1 MGEMGDA
8 GGELRQQGPENPPD
22 NWSDGALFRRT
33 LVVAAAVGTAII
45 LWKLT
50 DLILLLAASALV
62 AFIFFK
68 ITLFL
73 ERRLKLPFALA
84 LLLAVVL
91 PLVFL
96 MVAFG
101 IFGTM
106 MATQFMILGEQLPKA
121 WADLQQW
128 LHTTELG
135 REILQRSGAFMP
147 EGARVIAFAQSFIGG
162 IGTAITALVVIIV
175 AGVYLAAQ
183 PRLYGMGVLRL
194 LPPAKRQRALQISR
208 TVAES
213 LSAWLKAQGLSM
225 LFIGIFTGISL
236 SIVGIPA
243 APALGVIA
251 GICEF
256 VPYLGTIM
264 VAIPAII
271 LGFAQGTDTGIWT
284 VIALVVVQQVQGNVV
299 TPLIQS
305 RVAELPPALTIFS
318 LFAFGIIMGPMGV
331 ILATPLTMVAVSL
344 TRELV
349 RYPADKQP
357 KGAAALPQDG

>member
-1 MGEMGDA
+1 MA
-8 GGELRQQGPENPPD
+8 LRDEQTQSVGQPPEPASTPL
-22 NWSDGALFRRT
+22 SDSALFRRT
-33 LVVAAAVGTAII
+33 LVVAAGAGTAVI

-62 AFIFFK
+62 AFIFYKF
-68 ITLFL
+68 TLLL

-91 PLVFL
+91 PLGFL
-96 MVAFG
+96 VASFG

-106 MATQFMILGEQLPKA
+106 MATQFAILGEQLPKA
-121 WADLQQW
+121 IADVQLW
-128 LHTTELG
+128 LHTTSLG
-135 REILQRSGAFMP
+135 REILQRGTTLMP
-147 EGARVIAFAQSFIGG
+147 EGSRIIAFIQSFIGG
-162 IGTAITALVVIIV
+162 LGTAITALVVIVV

-194 LPPAKRQRALQISR
+194 LPPEKRQRAKTIAN

-225 LFIGIFTGISL
+225 LFIGVFTGITL
-236 SIVGIPA
+236 SIIGIPA
-243 APALGVIA
+243 APALGIIA

-264 VAIPAII
+264 VAIPAVI
-271 LGFAQGTDTGIWT
+271 LGFAQSTETGIWT
-284 VIALVVVQQVQGNVV
+284 IIALVAVQQIQGNVV

-305 RVAELPPALTIFS
+305 QVAELPPALTIFS

-331 ILATPLTMVAVSL
+331 ILAAPLTMVAVAL
-344 TRELV
+344 VRELV
-349 RYPADKQP
+349 RYPGDEASAAQP
-357 KGAAALPQDG
+357 LKKNG